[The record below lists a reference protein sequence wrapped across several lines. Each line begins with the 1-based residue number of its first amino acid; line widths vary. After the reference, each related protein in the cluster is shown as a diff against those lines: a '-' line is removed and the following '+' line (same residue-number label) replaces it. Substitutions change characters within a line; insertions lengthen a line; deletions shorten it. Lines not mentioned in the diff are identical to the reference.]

1 MPDFAAHVAL
11 GESLT
16 PVGQLRFTQT
26 GPRQF
31 STFAYDAA
39 WIENPRAFAI
49 QPALSLDAGPFHASG
64 QSGNMRDALAGV
76 FADAAPDSWGR
87 RLLERAYGNGLSE
100 FEYLTLSDDTS
111 RQGALRF
118 LDDAEQIIRGRAA
131 DAIPRL
137 VDLETITAI
146 ARAYEQGREISAEDM
161 QTLAG
166 AGGSGGAR
174 PKGNV
179 RDGDTLWLAKFTSVH
194 DQQPIERVEVATL
207 RLARACG
214 IRTPEVRLELADTP
228 FPVALIQRFDRRGT
242 ARIPYI
248 SARTA
253 LGKSGTELGSYT
265 EIVDFMRAYAA
276 EPKEDFRELFLRL
289 VFTILVSN
297 KDDHL
302 KNHGFLYVGS
312 GRWRLSPV
320 FDVNPAPDRNPHLE
334 TAILEGGV
342 HDRSVRLALEASEF
356 FEMAEADAR
365 RMIRETARRI
375 SEEWREGFRL
385 VGVSGALA
393 REYEAAFVND
403 QAEIALGL

>member
-1 MPDFAAHVAL
+1 MPDFKAHVVL

-16 PVGQLRFTQT
+16 PVGQLRFTQA

-31 STFAYDAA
+31 STFDYDPA
-39 WIENPRAFAI
+39 WIQNPRGFAV
-49 QPALSLDAGPFHASG
+49 QPTFPLEAGPFHTSG
-64 QSGNMRDALAGV
+64 QPGNMRDALAGV

-87 RLLERAYGNGLSE
+87 GLLERAYGNGLSE
-100 FEYLTLSDDTS
+100 FEYLTLSDDTC

-118 LDDAEQIIRGRAA
+118 LDDAGQIIRGGAA
-131 DAIPRL
+131 DAVPRL
-137 VDLETITAI
+137 VDLQAITAI
-146 ARAYEQGREISAEDM
+146 ARAYEQGREVSAEDI
-161 QTLAG
+161 QVLAG

-174 PKGNV
+174 PKANI
-179 RDGDTLWLAKFTSVH
+179 RDRDALWLAKFTSVR

-242 ARIPYI
+242 ARIPYV

-253 LGKSGTELGSYT
+253 LDKIGTELGSYS
-265 EIVDFMRAYAA
+265 EIVDFMRANAA
-276 EPKEDFRELFLRL
+276 DPQADFRELFLRL
-289 VFTILVSN
+289 IFTILVSN

-302 KNHGFLYVGS
+302 KNHGFLYVGA

-320 FDVNPAPDRNPHLE
+320 FDVNPVPDRNRHLE

-342 HDRSVRLALEASEF
+342 HDRSIRLALEACEF
-356 FEMAEADAR
+356 FEIAEADAR

-375 SEEWREGFRL
+375 SDEWREALRQ
-385 VGVSGALA
+385 VGVSGELA
-393 REYEAAFVND
+393 RQYEPAFQND
-403 QAEIALGL
+403 QTEIGQVI

>member
-1 MPDFAAHVAL
+1 MPDFRAHVAL

-16 PVGQLRFTQT
+16 PVGQLRFTRA

-31 STFAYDAA
+31 SAFSYDAA
-39 WIENPRAFAI
+39 WIDNPRAFAV
-49 QPALSLDAGPFHASG
+49 QPDFPVQTGAFHTSG
-64 QSGNMRDALAGV
+64 QPGNSREALPGA
-76 FADAAPDSWGR
+76 FADAAPESWGR

-100 FEYLTLSDDTS
+100 FESLTLSDDTC

-118 LDDAEQIIRGRAA
+118 LDDAGGIIRGGAA
-131 DAIPRL
+131 DAVPRL
-137 VDLETITAI
+137 VDLQAITAI
-146 ARAYEQGREISAEDM
+146 ARAYEQGNDISAEDL
-161 QTLAG
+161 QALAG

-174 PKGNV
+174 PKANV
-179 RDGDTLWLAKFTSVH
+179 RDGETLWLAKFTSVH

-207 RLARACG
+207 KLARACG
-214 IRTPEVRLELADTP
+214 IRTPEARLELAETP

-253 LGKSGTELGSYT
+253 LGKKGTELGAYT
-265 EIVDFMRAYAA
+265 EIVDFMRVHSADAA
-276 EPKEDFRELFLRL
+276 ADFRELYLRL
-289 VFTILVSN
+289 IFTILVSN

-302 KNHGFLYVGS
+302 KNHGFLYVGA

-334 TAILEGGV
+334 TAIVEGGK
-342 HDRSVRLALEASEF
+342 HDRSIALALEAAPF
-356 FEMAEADAR
+356 FEVDEAEAR
-365 RMIRETARRI
+365 QTIRETAQRI
-375 SEEWREGFRL
+375 SGEWREALRK
-385 VGVSGALA
+385 VGLAGAQA

-403 QAEIALGL
+403 QTERALTL

>member
-1 MPDFAAHVAL
+1 MPDSIAHVAL
-11 GESLT
+11 GEGLT
-16 PVGQLRFTQT
+16 LVGQLRFTQA
-26 GPRQF
+26 GSRQF
-31 STFAYDAA
+31 STFSYDPA
-39 WIENPRAFAI
+39 WIENPRAFAV
-49 QPALSLDAGPFHASG
+49 QPTLPLEGGPFHTSG
-64 QSGNMRDALAGV
+64 QPGNMRDALAGV

-100 FEYLTLSDDTS
+100 FEYLTLSDDAC

-118 LDDAEQIIRGRAA
+118 LDDAGKVIQGRAA
-131 DAIPRL
+131 DAVPRL
-137 VDLETITAI
+137 IDLQTITAI
-146 ARAYEQGREISAEDM
+146 ARAYEQGREISPEEM
-161 QTLAG
+161 QALAG

-174 PKGNV
+174 PKANV
-179 RDGDTLWLAKFTSVH
+179 RDDDTLWLAKFTSVH

-214 IRTPEVRLELADTP
+214 IRTPEVRLELTDTP

-253 LGKSGTELGSYT
+253 LGKIGTELGSYT
-265 EIVDFMRAYAA
+265 EIVDFMRAAA
-276 EPKEDFRELFLRL
+276 ADPQADFRELFLRL
-289 VFTILVSN
+289 IFTILVSN

-334 TAILEGGV
+334 TAILEGGA
-342 HDRSVRLALEASEF
+342 HDRSIRLALEACEL
-356 FEMAEADAR
+356 FEVTETDAR
-365 RMIRETARRI
+365 QLIRETARRI
-375 SEEWREGFRL
+375 SDEWREAFRQ
-385 VGVSGALA
+385 VGVSGSIA
-393 REYEAAFVND
+393 REYEPAFVNA
-403 QAEIALGL
+403 QTEMALGL

>member
-1 MPDFAAHVAL
+1 MPDYTAHVAL

-16 PVGQLRFTQT
+16 PVGQLRFTQA

-31 STFAYDAA
+31 STFSYDPA
-39 WIENPRAFAI
+39 WIENPRGFAV
-49 QPALSLDAGPFHASG
+49 QPSFPLEAVPFHTSG
-64 QSGNMRDALAGV
+64 QPGHMRDALAGV

-100 FEYLTLSDDTS
+100 FAYLTLSDDTC

-118 LDDAEQIIRGRAA
+118 LDDAGQVIRGGAA
-131 DAIPRL
+131 DAVPRL
-137 VDLETITAI
+137 VDLQAITAI
-146 ARAYEQGREISAEDM
+146 ARAYEQGKEISAEEM
-161 QTLAG
+161 QALAG

-174 PKGNV
+174 PKANV

-207 RLARACG
+207 RLAQACG
-214 IRTPEVRLELADTP
+214 IRTPGVRLELADTP
-228 FPVALIQRFDRRGT
+228 FPVALIQRFDRRGS

-253 LGKSGTELGSYT
+253 LGKTGTELGSYT
-265 EIVDFMRAYAA
+265 EIVDFMRAYVADPQA
-276 EPKEDFRELFLRL
+276 DFRELFLRL

-334 TAILEGGV
+334 TAILEGGT
-342 HDRSVRLALEASEF
+342 HDRSIRLALEACEF
-356 FEMAEADAR
+356 FDIAEADAR
-365 RMIRETARRI
+365 RMIRETAQRI
-375 SEEWREGFRL
+375 SDEWREVLRQA
-385 VGVSGALA
+385 GVSGTLA
-393 REYEAAFVND
+393 REYEAAFVN
-403 QAEIALGL
+403 EETNLALAM